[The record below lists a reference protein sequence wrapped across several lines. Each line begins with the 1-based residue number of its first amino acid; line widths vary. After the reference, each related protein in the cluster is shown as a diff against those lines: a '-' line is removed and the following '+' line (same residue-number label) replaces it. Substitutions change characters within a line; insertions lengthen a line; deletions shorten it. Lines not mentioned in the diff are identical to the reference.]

1 MMKLKTCTILCLFL
15 LGTVLFCNLSLPA
28 DAATNTQYFERYCQP
43 AYDECAQS
51 LCNPTTSGCAGPC
64 ISIYTSSP
72 SPCQGGCKNYA
83 DHPDCVGP
91 YWSSFMSCLG
101 SCEGAGKPA
110 TCGYECLSNLEKQM
124 ESCLASRKTTSPTPV
139 SVSTTPLTP
148 RVPVTTP
155 TTSGETP
162 ITTTGTQSS
171 SLIVTVQ
178 TNANNYEVG
187 DPFIVTVFVNDG
199 EGYPVPGASVSL
211 IFSESRTGFRNSAS
225 GVTDSKGE
233 YSKFGTWSENDT
245 GTITITGTASKTSYT
260 GSTGSTSVAVES
272 GPSLT
277 GSLQAHFSASPTPVS
292 SPLESIS
299 PTGRLESPQD
309 GSGNSEMDISPRTKT
324 PHILIMLSRI
334 SWDLLIISW

>member
-148 RVPVTTP
+148 RVPVTTR
-155 TTSGETP
+155 TTVGETSV
-162 ITTTGTQSS
+162 TTTDTPGS

-178 TNANNYEVG
+178 TNANTYEVG
-187 DPFIVTVFVNDG
+187 DPFIVTVFVDDG

-211 IFSESRTGFRNSAS
+211 ILSESSTGFRNSAS
-225 GVTDSKGE
+225 GVTDSNGK
-233 YSKFGTWSENDT
+233 YSISGTWSENDT

-277 GSLQAHFSASPTPVS
+277 GSLQAHFRLPRPPVS
-292 SPLESIS
+292 ALSKSIS